1 MNFKKLVI
9 DIDKT
14 IGTLKFGGIREER
27 MGRVRNVRTVV
38 SRDYNLFSDVQREEI
53 TVRIPGRVGAKSFA
67 FRGVVDLVNPRLIAE
82 GENINGSGIVD
93 YVIEAD
99 DIIAKEAK

>member
-1 MNFKKLVI
+1 MQFKKLVI

-14 IGTLKFGGIREER
+14 VGTLKFGGLREER

-38 SRDYNLFSDVQREEI
+38 FRDYNLFSDVQREEI
-53 TVRIPGRVGAKSFA
+53 LVRLPGRVGAKSFA
-67 FRGVVDLVNPRLIAE
+67 FRDVVELVNPRLIAE

-99 DIIAKEAK
+99 DITAKGGK

>member
-1 MNFKKLVI
+1 MKFKKLVI

-14 IGTLKFGGIREER
+14 VGTLKFGGIREER

-53 TVRIPGRVGAKSFA
+53 RCPIRSDRRK
-67 FRGVVDLVNPRLIAE
+67 
-82 GENINGSGIVD
+82 
-93 YVIEAD
+93 VICFPWSC
-99 DIIAKEAK
+99 